1 MLKRDADPKAKWFE
15 YGRSQAL
22 AHLYQNKLLLST
34 VVTNKVEI
42 YELDDETIPYSGI
55 YITVKDKN
63 YDLNDA
69 LHLLMSEEFM
79 EYVVSLGIS
88 VSGKSKRITCKDINN
103 YEFMEE

>member
-1 MLKRDADPKAKWFE
+1 MK
-15 YGRSQAL
+15 
-22 AHLYQNKLLLST
+22 
-34 VVTNKVEI
+34 NKVEI

-55 YITVKDKN
+55 YITVKDEN

-69 LHLLMSEEFM
+69 LHILMSEEFM

>member
-1 MLKRDADPKAKWFE
+1 MERDADSKAKWFE

-22 AHLYQNKLLLST
+22 AHLNQKKLLLST

-42 YELDDETIPYSGI
+42 YELDAETIPYSGI

-63 YDLNDA
+63 YDLNSA
-69 LHLLMSEEFM
+69 MQILSSSKFM
-79 EYVVSLGIS
+79 EYVKNLGIS